1 MLNEEKRQSGFST
14 IWLLGFAAIILISGL
29 AIFDLTRVYIE
40 REKLSSAADAA
51 ANAGATAIDEERILT
66 GDGKVRLDT
75 SGDVSKGTVPRCEQ
89 MLLKWAEPGGGA
101 STVLD
106 VTAPTKSKCEIES
119 NVGVDQDKYLIAS
132 ASGKVNFTLFGLFG
146 VSSKELTVSSRART
160 SCSSSSACD

>member
-51 ANAGATAIDEERILT
+51 ANVNKGA
-66 GDGKVRLDT
+66 
-75 SGDVSKGTVPRCEQ
+75 VPRCEQ

>member
-66 GDGKVRLDT
+66 GDGKV
-75 SGDVSKGTVPRCEQ
+75 GDVNKGAVPRCEQ